1 MLGRTRNI
9 LHPKALLA
17 ADDSLLIA
25 HPSSGHPAK
34 AATGRSPSMVE
45 LENTGFDIAALLA
58 SAGLGRRIIQ
68 FAPKDA
74 FFSQGDPADSV
85 FYLQKGRARVTV
97 VSAAEKEATIRLLSA
112 VAGMRLSTAT
122 AVTACTALKI
132 WRSEMIRLMH
142 DERGFSELFMK
153 YLIENSMCIQ
163 ADLVDQLFNSNEKRR
178 ARVLLMMAEYGE
190 PGEPKQ
196 FIPKISQETLAEMIG
211 TTRSRV
217 SFFMNRFRN
226 LGFIEYKDRI
236 RVHKS
241 LLNVILLDQISE
253 QNAEIPLG
261 LANPRSGPKADYQL
275 Q

>member
-112 VAGMRLSTAT
+112 GEFVGEGALAAVAGMRLSTAT

-132 WRSEMIRLMH
+132 WRSEMVRLMH

-211 TTRSRV
+211 TTRACKLFHESLSQSRV
-217 SFFMNRFRN
+217 
-226 LGFIEYKDRI
+226 YRI
-236 RVHKS
+236 QRP
-241 LLNVILLDQISE
+241 D
-253 QNAEIPLG
+253 
-261 LANPRSGPKADYQL
+261 PRSQVAA
-275 Q
+275 